1 MHFWWI
7 SQTKKY
13 DDTTFIKEKIP
24 RLLMATPNE
33 WKVNS
38 SGDLIEEDE

>member
-1 MHFWWI
+1 MRFPWI

-13 DDTTFIKEKIP
+13 DDTTFIKEEILTGP
-24 RLLMATPNE
+24 MATPNE
-33 WKVNS
+33 WKVTN